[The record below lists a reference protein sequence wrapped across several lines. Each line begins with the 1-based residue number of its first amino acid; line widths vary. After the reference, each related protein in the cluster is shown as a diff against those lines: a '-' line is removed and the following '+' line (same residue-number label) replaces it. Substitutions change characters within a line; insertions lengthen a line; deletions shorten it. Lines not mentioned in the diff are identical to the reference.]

1 MDTLAVRKLTNPTE
15 HGVQISLSAPN
26 NRRLLARFANQRLS
40 KPAPFT
46 AERSSLSP
54 LQLIAKASSAALE
67 LTETGDLEPALK
79 VLSQLAKIWK

>member
-1 MDTLAVRKLTNPTE
+1 MAGMALREFANSTE

-40 KPAPFT
+40 KPASYT

>member
-1 MDTLAVRKLTNPTE
+1 LPE
-15 HGVQISLSAPN
+15 CGVQIPLSAPN

-40 KPAPFT
+40 KPASYT

-67 LTETGDLEPALK
+67 LAEAGDLEPALK
-79 VLSQLAKIWK
+79 ILAQLSSSWSFNSK